1 MLKSRTNSKFLE
13 ESPDSFYVTLRGGPQ
28 TNNTF
33 TTDFTNKLF
42 SELYLKG
49 DYEVA
54 LSSLYLSNVT
64 NINLGSIEITFGNPN
79 WPYTIVFNVEA
90 KMGEQYLDVFERIN
104 EKILSMVTEQ
114 EYNRR
119 LFLRKMSKLEKS
131 EHLLQNGDNYISVP
145 LLNNPIYDEFV
156 HNEIKLMS
164 PKLLYQDDH
173 LIFQTTS
180 EFSLKFF
187 GNILNLIPYLNDKK
201 LNSLSEP
208 IPIVSQYLPDF
219 NTIFLSTN
227 IIEFENFGDGKQFQI
242 LKIINID
249 NNSRSQSINIDN
261 NNLTFQK
268 IKEEINNKYH
278 TKIKEIN
285 ISILSDLNNPLKI
298 YQGEIIVRLF
308 FRKIWSQT
316 KSV

>member
-1 MLKSRTNSKFLE
+1 
-13 ESPDSFYVTLRGGPQ
+13 
-28 TNNTF
+28 
-33 TTDFTNKLF
+33 
-42 SELYLKG
+42 
-49 DYEVA
+49 
-54 LSSLYLSNVT
+54 
-64 NINLGSIEITFGNPN
+64 
-79 WPYTIVFNVEA
+79 
-90 KMGEQYLDVFERIN
+90 
-104 EKILSMVTEQ
+104 
-114 EYNRR
+114 
-119 LFLRKMSKLEKS
+119 
-131 EHLLQNGDNYISVP
+131 
-145 LLNNPIYDEFV
+145 
-156 HNEIKLMS
+156 MS